1 MDIHNHDDNCSDDC
15 SDDCGCSHESCGCH
29 GAEFAPTEVHHC
41 PACGKRLLVIGH
53 PKAIQYRLACA
64 GCGYLSDILSRD
76 EAHDIL

>member
-15 SDDCGCSHESCGCH
+15 ADDCCSHESCGCH
-29 GAEFAPTEVHHC
+29 SAEFAPTEVHHC